1 MYKYNVCVCFIKI
14 AIFEGNFISVSLS
27 YKTESKRYI
36 QLNVIEKK
44 NARVVL
50 FNDFP
55 SFLSVGETPK
65 LLEI

>member
-14 AIFEGNFISVSLS
+14 ATCEGNFISVSLS

-36 QLNVIEKK
+36 QLNLMEK

-65 LLEI
+65 LLEV